1 MTRSGSTSSACL
13 AFLFVSLLAG
23 ACGDEDPFAAGKEK
37 GPRLEGRYRAVRA
50 VNPADE
56 DLLGQG
62 WIVGAR
68 FFPLQDGDFFRLAM
82 SPPDTLFSPGLFW
95 EGTFQTGGGGEIV
108 LVQQAEFG
116 QQLLATGDVE
126 VVGEALV
133 FDFGGN
139 FVLDDMRLEPA
150 PSPRPGQFTGQ
161 WDPVSVSVTDAD
173 GNTTRLVPGDG
184 SAPLNFTVEGRYN
197 FVDFVVPAG
206 EIFPNGDFFNYNGGW
221 DLMADIVLLDE
232 AFGCNAFVG
241 KVTGTSPF
249 GIRGVGCDMGEKQL
263 LIEATFE
270 RDEGTSSA
278 S

>member
-1 MTRSGSTSSACL
+1 MTRSASTSSACL
-13 AFLFVSLLAG
+13 ALLLSFLAG
-23 ACGDEDPFAAGKEK
+23 GCGDDDPFAAGKEG
-37 GPRLEGRYRAVRA
+37 GPSLEGRYRAVRA
-50 VNPADE
+50 VDPDDE

-62 WIVGAR
+62 WVVGAR
-68 FFPLQDGDFFRLAM
+68 FFPLQDGDFYRLAM
-82 SPPDTLFSPGLFW
+82 SPPDSLFSPGLFW

-108 LVQQAEFG
+108 LIQQTEFG
-116 QQLLATGDVE
+116 QQLLATGELE

-139 FVLDDMRLEPA
+139 FVLDDLRLEPA
-150 PSPRPGQFTGQ
+150 PSPRPGQFTGG
-161 WDPVSVSVTDAD
+161 WNPVSVSVTDAE
-173 GNTTRLVPGDG
+173 GNTTPLVPGDG

-206 EIFPNGDFFNYNGGW
+206 EIFPNGDFFSYSGGW
-221 DLMADIVLLDE
+221 DLMADVILLDE

-249 GIRGVGCDMGEKQL
+249 GIRGIGCDMRGKQL
-263 LIEATFE
+263 LIEATYE
-270 RDEGTSSA
+270 RDETASSA